1 MQITLIESEIKQ
13 AIKLYLQDNIGL
25 SEKKDIKVDF
35 TATRGSEGLK
45 ASIDVLPEGHVE
57 PEEQLAEATIQGYR
71 PPKIEEYV
79 DPLAPENIK
88 KLAEAQRFD
97 PNPKGKSLFA
107 NLTV

>member
-13 AIKLYLQDNIGL
+13 AIKLYLQNNIGL

-45 ASIDVLPEGHVE
+45 ASIDVLPEGHFE
-57 PEEQLAEATIQGYR
+57 PEKQLADAVVRGYT
-71 PPKIEEYV
+71 PPKIEE
-79 DPLAPENIK
+79 PECFK
-88 KLAEAQRFD
+88 E
-97 PNPKGKSLFA
+97 PKETSEVKESSERKSLFA